1 MTRLHLPSLQAAAA
15 VASASPKDKP
25 ALRMV
30 QVLRAKNGGQSYL
43 ATCGGK
49 AAIRCEHP
57 CRDVIKGTT
66 IGMDSIVGELPIEGT
81 ELDKDTTLLIWADS
95 VPKKKPTHTEMDA
108 GAWIDL
114 EDSGIVYWPVA
125 SGTNRLNLS
134 LQRIPGDPHCS
145 YLEGVPQL
153 DPLMREFMP
162 QNDHAGL
169 VGRVAAEYIGTLTKA
184 AELLARG
191 HSYRGTYGQMY
202 GDNAALE
209 FYTPL
214 LREGKPVQVDLT
226 AQRWDSVG
234 APTAWAL
241 IMPIQ
246 RMHKDAIRGIRLEA
260 AA

>member
-1 MTRLHLPSLQAAAA
+1 MTTLHLPSLQAAAA

-43 ATCGGK
+43 ATCGGR

-57 CRDVIKGTT
+57 CREVIEGTT
-66 IGMDSIVGELPIEGT
+66 IGMDPIVSELPIEGT
-81 ELDKDTTLLIWADS
+81 QLDKDTTLLIWADS
-95 VPKKKPTHTEMDA
+95 VPKKKPTHAEMDS

-114 EDSGIVYWPVA
+114 DDSGIVYWTVA
-125 SGTNRLNLS
+125 SGTRRLDLS

-162 QNDHAGL
+162 QNEHAGL
-169 VGRVAAEYIGTLTKA
+169 VGRVAAEYIGILTKA

-191 HSYRGTYGQMY
+191 YSYRSTYGQVY

-234 APTAWAL
+234 APTAWGL

-260 AA
+260 AQ